1 MDLDSLDDV
10 DRGILHLLQV
20 DARNNTT
27 SEIGEQV
34 DVSASTVG
42 NRIRKLE
49 ERDII
54 NGYHPNIDY
63 RKAGLPIHTLFVCTA
78 PVPSRSELADQA
90 IDVYGVVDVRE
101 TIAGT
106 HNLHVEAISRTIDEL
121 EDVTRALDDLGL
133 EIKSSE
139 MLKRHQTRPFDH
151 FGSDLIED

>member
-1 MDLDSLDDV
+1 MSPDSLDDS

-27 SEIGEQV
+27 SEIGERV

-42 NRIRKLE
+42 NRISKME
-49 ERDII
+49 EQDVI

-63 RKAGLPIHTLFVCTA
+63 RKAGLSLHTLFVCTA
-78 PVPSRSELADQA
+78 PVPSRPELADRA
-90 IDVYGVVDVRE
+90 LDVYGVVDVRE

-106 HNLHVEAISRTIDEL
+106 HNVHVETISRTIDEL
-121 EDVTRALDDLGL
+121 EEVTRSLDELGL
-133 EIKSSE
+133 EVQRSE
-139 MLKRHQTRPFDH
+139 MLKRHQMRPFDH